1 MELQNLHPRALKL
14 WRIQGLVAVSVGV
27 LPAAIALGVLL
38 GKNLPIWLA
47 ASIVVLIASIG
58 LGFAVWFPKLAYD
71 RFRYA
76 VREHDFYVE
85 RGVLLKRR
93 TAIPLSRIQHVDT
106 HQGPLEQ
113 LLQLSQLHVF
123 TASGMSSDG
132 CLPGLSRET
141 ADALRDRLSELG
153 QAAAEEDGV

>member
-1 MELQNLHPRALKL
+1 MELQRLHPRALSF
-14 WRIQGLVAVSVGV
+14 WRVQ
-27 LPAAIALGVLL
+27 AAIAVLAGILPAVLALGVVLNQHWPVAVVVVL
-38 GKNLPIWLA
+38 VGVFSSLSLWLA
-47 ASIVVLIASIG
+47 MWI
-58 LGFAVWFPKLAYD
+58 PKLAYD

-76 VREHDFYVE
+76 VRENDFYVE

-113 LLQLSQLHVF
+113 VMKLSQLHVF

-132 CLPGLSRET
+132 CLPGLSREM
-141 ADALRDRLSELG
+141 ADDLRDRLSKLG
-153 QAAAEEDGV
+153 NDAAQEDGV

>member
-1 MELQNLHPRALKL
+1 MELQRLHPRALSF
-14 WRIQGLVAVSVGV
+14 WRVQAVIAVVAGI
-27 LPAAIALGVLL
+27 LPMVIALGVVLNQHLPVAAVVAFVGLFSGLSL
-38 GKNLPIWLA
+38 GLA
-47 ASIVVLIASIG
+47 MWI
-58 LGFAVWFPKLAYD
+58 PKLSYD

-76 VREHDFYVE
+76 VRENDFYVE

-113 LLQLSQLHVF
+113 LMRLSQLHVF

-132 CLPGLSRET
+132 CLPGLSREM
-141 ADALRDRLSELG
+141 ADDLRDRLSQLG
-153 QAAAEEDGV
+153 NDAAQEDGV